1 MNDIPITYQNNDLK
15 EQKRMKNR
23 KKVCLCNNM
32 EKQLEK
38 CYDLLEAT
46 ILTYRQIVSCENDLD
61 PI

>member
-1 MNDIPITYQNNDLK
+1 
-15 EQKRMKNR
+15 
-23 KKVCLCNNM
+23 M

-61 PI
+61 PIWL